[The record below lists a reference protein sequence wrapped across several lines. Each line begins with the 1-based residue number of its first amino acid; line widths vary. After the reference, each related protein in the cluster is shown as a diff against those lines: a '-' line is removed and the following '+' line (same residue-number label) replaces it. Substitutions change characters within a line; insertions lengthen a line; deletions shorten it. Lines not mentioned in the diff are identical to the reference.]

1 MPPKKAEVVA
11 EKPILG
17 RFASHLKIGICGM
30 PNVGKSTMFNVLTKC
45 SIPAE
50 NFPFCTIDP
59 NTSRVTV
66 PDERFDWL
74 CNQYKPKSKVPAF
87 LEVVDIAGL
96 VKGAS
101 SGEGLGNAFL
111 SHIRAVDGIFHVMR
125 AFDDPDVIHVE
136 DRVDPID
143 DIEIITNELRL
154 KDIDFVEKNVAELKK
169 MIPRG
174 LKKEQKEELASA
186 EKVLAWL
193 VQGKDIRN
201 GMDEWNLKDVD
212 YLNERQF
219 LTAKPVVFLVNLSPE
234 DYARKKNKWLLKIAD
249 WVTAH
254 GGGKIIPFSGKLE
267 ADLVDMPDDERAR
280 CLEEKKLDSALPKI
294 IKTGFAAIQLI
305 YFFTA
310 GEDEVKCWTLRR
322 GMKAPQAAGTIHTDF
337 EKGFICAEVMA
348 FEELR
353 EAGSE
358 SAVKAKGRYRQE
370 GKGYVMQD
378 GDVTL
383 FKFGRT

>member
-1 MPPKKAEVVA
+1 MFHTSGELPVLHHRPQHGACC
-11 EKPILG
+11 
-17 RFASHLKIGICGM
+17 FAAGGSLRH
-30 PNVGKSTMFNVLTKC
+30 PRD
-45 SIPAE
+45 PAHARHQ
-50 NFPFCTIDP
+50 
-59 NTSRVTV
+59 SRVTV